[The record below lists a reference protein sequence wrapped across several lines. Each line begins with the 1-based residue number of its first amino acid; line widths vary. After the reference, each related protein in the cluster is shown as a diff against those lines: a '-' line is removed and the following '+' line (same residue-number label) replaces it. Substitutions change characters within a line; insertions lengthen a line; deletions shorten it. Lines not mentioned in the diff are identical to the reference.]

1 MVGAFSSGA
10 DAIAEQLRPS
20 DRKSGRWSF
29 PSAVIY
35 GMLWPQAAALEMG
48 WGGSKLLPLLG
59 ANNAFWKAIPAVP
72 VPDASPGNPCL
83 QPEDAG
89 PASGRHFHVEARAAP
104 VVAGLSLCSG
114 CSWPPPPA
122 CPVPCHGSCVS
133 LGSLLPCVAQG
144 CVGRGGASVREEK
157 GFPSA
162 EILLLEEGRSLGE
175 HFVSREQEGAGGG
188 CGQLSLPWPL
198 ENIRRE
204 LPPRS
209 VPVAVMALGRGR
221 GGAGG

>member
-144 CVGRGGASVREEK
+144 CVGRGVHPSGRRKDFHLLKYYYWRRGGHWGSILYRGSRKELVGAVASYHCHGLWK
-157 GFPSA
+157 TSA
-162 EILLLEEGRSLGE
+162 GSFLLALY
-175 HFVSREQEGAGGG
+175 
-188 CGQLSLPWPL
+188 PWP
-198 ENIRRE
+198 
-204 LPPRS
+204 
-209 VPVAVMALGRGR
+209 
-221 GGAGG
+221 